1 MRHFKIFLWS
11 FFVTF
16 FLTESVFAEKF
27 NLQLLM
33 IDDTACPYCELWEEE
48 IGYMYVKTE
57 EGKLAP
63 LIRLHYGEKIP
74 EDISLISDPIVTP
87 TFILLKDNKE
97 KYRIEGYPGEEF
109 FWSFLSEYIQRIKK
123 RENN

>member
-1 MRHFKIFLWS
+1 M
-11 FFVTF
+11 T

-57 EGKLAP
+57 EGKL
-63 LIRLHYGEKIP
+63 
-74 EDISLISDPIVTP
+74 SLIHI
-87 TFILLKDNKE
+87 
-97 KYRIEGYPGEEF
+97 
-109 FWSFLSEYIQRIKK
+109 
-123 RENN
+123 